1 MMEFFS
7 VQITRMEFG
16 KSFVFSGSRIVQT
29 PFMPKNPFGALLFM
43 FPNLLAF
50 NPWFSM
56 VAMARI

>member
-29 PFMPKNPFGALLFM
+29 PFMPKNPSLAFLFM
-43 FPNLLAF
+43 FPKLLAF
-50 NPWFSM
+50 NPLFSM
-56 VAMARI
+56 VDPARI